1 MSGAIKTASHAQAP
15 VPEHGRGQHMHLVVA
30 GVLAVL
36 TIAAFAAVWGGL
48 LSGAALFPALL
59 FLAVAQITL
68 QVLFYM
74 RLRWD
79 RRLFMILFVGG
90 VALAVL
96 IDLAT
101 KSMLVR

>member
-1 MSGAIKTASHAQAP
+1 
-15 VPEHGRGQHMHLVVA
+15 MHLVVA
-30 GVLAVL
+30 GVLAAL
-36 TIAAFAAVWGGL
+36 TIAAFGAVWGGL

-79 RRLFMILFVGG
+79 RRLFMILFAGG

>member
-1 MSGAIKTASHAQAP
+1 MSGALKTAGHAPAP
-15 VPEHGRGQHMHLVVA
+15 VSGHSGGQHLHLVVA
-30 GVLAVL
+30 GLLAVL
-36 TIAAFAAVWGGL
+36 TIGAFGAVWGGL
-48 LSGAALFPALL
+48 LSGAALFPVLA

-68 QVLFYM
+68 QLLFYM

-79 RRLFMILFVGG
+79 RRLFTMLFLGG
-90 VALAVL
+90 VVLAVL